1 MINYTTAMES
11 TNDKLTNKPN
21 CHTAVDADAYER
33 LCKKLQCCYEVIPDD
48 VPVCLYADIDCK
60 HDYGKIE
67 FVQENTDTFIDYAKR
82 ALIKHLVGYDPRFAV
97 AVASSPDYFDNGKR
111 KMCHSIHIHIP
122 NLKML
127 KREQKLFWTKM
138 NEHMNADYDFR
149 DWIDYAGTNTNKFFD
164 VGVYT
169 INRKLRSVYCSK
181 ENQNRPLMLVEGT
194 FKDTII
200 SLGYADAVVIVG
212 CQEEPKKTPIKSKLD
227 KSLIKTVGHYDKIT
241 QLSEIIDDKFICSKG
256 CYDDWRNILWAIR
269 SESIDYK
276 DVAKKMSNRPGAN
289 YDETVFDATWDSYKD
304 GKISIG
310 TFYHYAKKSNLEKY
324 NEIMNSGSD
333 VRHCSNDLEA
343 ACFVYDDLKDSLKSV
358 CGRIFYYKDNIWI
371 SEENQVRDAVSHYI
385 MNSNIHTMKNDKTGV
400 YFPYVQNISKM
411 RNVLDTLILKVNVE
425 NDDSKLYD
433 KFHKSTRGKICF
445 NDGVLDF
452 KLRTFSV
459 WGHVKREDVCSTMK
473 IDKNFKDYFEH
484 PDHAIIKEIKESV
497 LKPLFGD
504 KIDMALHFLSR
515 ALAGHHEDKRWATYL
530 GNRNCG
536 KGLLYEILQ
545 SAFQGYVS
553 TFELGNLIYSRKSA
567 GMENLD
573 CSKKLY
579 WLIDLEFVR
588 LAVSQEVPESN
599 TGLYVNSKIMKKI
612 TGGGDEI
619 VARRNYDRRDTHFRI
634 DTSFMIMGNYS
645 LLMDSEDCDEN
656 RVEFESV
663 VQFKSKAE
671 IDKLGES
678 CDADE
683 MERYKLADPII
694 KDKCRT
700 DEWSNAMI
708 YLIFESYPGNP
719 VDIIKE
725 FDDDQVGMIATL
737 KMLFEFT
744 KDDTPILAAEVTSLM
759 SGFDKKKLEIE
770 LSSRNIFKK
779 KHSKAGDLR
788 LKWCYYGLKKKE
800 INDF

>member
-1 MINYTTAMES
+1 MSQTRVPTTNFCDYYNIEWFPINVSINGTEKVLNEIMHDLYKSIKCDECKSYKSHCKCA
-11 TNDKLTNKPN
+11 KPN
-21 CHTAVDADAYER
+21 FYKTYKPDIHNFTDRLKERQALFIKAPELFTHLTISTKNIFHIDIDNEDYEDAFDNIAYSSPWFPSMTKSYGKHI
-33 LCKKLQCCYEVIPDD
+33 LCKFDGFVPSSSRMQFLNWGKPNEVELLCGIGS
-48 VPVCLYADIDCK
+48 YAPFF
-60 HDYGKIE
+60 IE
-67 FVQENTDTFIDYAKR
+67 
-82 ALIKHLVGYDPRFAV
+82 
-97 AVASSPDYFDNGKR
+97 
-111 KMCHSIHIHIP
+111 
-122 NLKML
+122 
-127 KREQKLFWTKM
+127 
-138 NEHMNADYDFR
+138 NADQPFYDLKV
-149 DWIDYAGTNTNKFFD
+149 NFFK
-164 VGVYT
+164 V
-169 INRKLRSVYCSK
+169 
-181 ENQNRPLMLVEGT
+181 
-194 FKDTII
+194 
-200 SLGYADAVVIVG
+200 
-212 CQEEPKKTPIKSKLD
+212 KLD
-227 KSLIKTVGHYDKIT
+227 IPTVSKPKPQMSKALVKTVGQFDKIM

-256 CYDDWRNILWAIR
+256 CYDDWRNILWGLR
-269 SESIDYK
+269 SESGEYK
-276 DVAKKMSNRPGAN
+276 DLAKTMSNRPGAN
-289 YDETVFDATWDSYKD
+289 YDEAVFDATWDSYKD

-310 TFYHYAKKSNLEKY
+310 TFYHYAKKSDLEKY

-333 VRHCSNDLEA
+333 TRHCSNDLEA
-343 ACFVYDDLKDSLKSV
+343 ACFVYDDLKDYLKSV
-358 CGRIFYYKDNIWI
+358 DKRIFYYKDNIWI
-371 SEENQVRDAVSHYI
+371 SDENHVRDEVSHYI

-452 KLRTFSV
+452 KLRTFSLWSDV
-459 WGHVKREDVCSTMK
+459 RPEDVCSTMK
-473 IDKNFKDYFEH
+473 IDKNFKDYFEN
-484 PDHAIIKEIKESV
+484 PDRAVINEIKECV

-504 KIDMALHFLSR
+504 KMDLALHFLSR

-545 SAFQGYVS
+545 AAFQGYVS
-553 TFELGNLIYSRKSA
+553 TFELGNIIYSHKSA
-567 GMENLD
+567 GMDNLD

-579 WLIDLEFVR
+579 WLMDLEFVR
-588 LAVSQEVPESN
+588 LAVSQEVPESKA
-599 TGLYVNSKIMKKI
+599 GLYVNSKIMKKI

-678 CDADE
+678 CDSDE

-708 YLIFESYPGNP
+708 YLIFESYQDKPI
-719 VDIIKE
+719 DIIKE
-725 FDDDQVGMIATL
+725 IDDEQVGMVATL
-737 KMLFEFT
+737 KTLFEFT
-744 KDDTPILAAEVTSLM
+744 KDDTPILASEVSSLM
-759 SGFDKKKLEIE
+759 KGFDKKKLEIE

-779 KHSKAGDLR
+779 KHIKRDDLR
-788 LKWCYYGLKKKE
+788 MKWCYYGLRKLSTKKADD
-800 INDF
+800 NDLF

>member
-1 MINYTTAMES
+1 MINYTTAMET
-11 TNDKLTNKPN
+11 TNDKITNKPN
-21 CHTAVDADAYER
+21 CKTAVDADAYEK
-33 LCKKLQCCYEVIPDD
+33 LCKKLKCCYEVIPDD

-60 HDYGKIE
+60 HEYGKQE
-67 FVQENTDTFIDYAKR
+67 FLQVHTEIFIDYAKR
-82 ALIKHLVGYDPRFAV
+82 AITKKLDGYEPRFAV
-97 AVASSPDYFDNGKR
+97 AVASSPDYFDKGKR
-111 KMCHSIHIHIP
+111 HMCHSIHIHIP

-127 KREQKLFWTKM
+127 KREQNLFWKQVNDFM
-138 NEHMNADYDFR
+138 NDDYDFN
-149 DWIDYAGTNTNKFFD
+149 DWNQYIETDSNKFFD
-164 VGVYT
+164 VGVYS
-169 INRKLRSVYCSK
+169 INGKLRSVYCSK
-181 ENQNRPLMLVEGT
+181 DNQNRPLRLVEGT

-200 SLGYADAVVIVG
+200 SLGDVDAAIIVG
-212 CQEEPKKTPIKSKLD
+212 PQEEPKKTAINSKLD
-227 KSLIKTVGHYDKIT
+227 KLPTGQYDKIT

-256 CYDDWRNILWAIR
+256 CYDDWRNILWALR
-269 SESIDYK
+269 SESIEYK

-289 YDETVFDATWDSYKD
+289 YDEAVFDATWDSYKD

-333 VRHCSNDLEA
+333 TRHCSNDLEA

-358 CGRIFYYKDNIWI
+358 DKRIFYYKDNIWI
-371 SEENQVRDAVSHYI
+371 SDDNHVRDEVSHYI
-385 MNSNIHTMKNDKTGV
+385 MNSNIHTMKNEKTGE
-400 YFPYVQNISKM
+400 YSPYVQNISKM
-411 RNVLDTLILKVNVE
+411 RNVLDTLILKVNIE
-425 NDDSKLYD
+425 NNDSKLYD

-452 KLRTFSV
+452 KSRTFLLWSEI
-459 WGHVKREDVCSTMK
+459 KREDVCSTIK
-473 IDKNFKDYFEH
+473 IDKNFKDYFEN
-484 PDHAIIKEIKESV
+484 PDRTIINEIKDCV
-497 LKPLFGD
+497 LKPLYGD
-504 KIDMALHFLSR
+504 KMDMALHFLSR

-553 TFELGNLIYSRKSA
+553 TFELGNIIYSRKSA

-579 WLIDLEFVR
+579 WLMDLEFVR
-588 LAVSQEVPESN
+588 LAVSQEVPESKA
-599 TGLYVNSKIMKKI
+599 GLYVNSKIMKKI

-694 KDKCRT
+694 KDKCHA
-700 DEWSNAMI
+700 DEWTNAMI
-708 YLIFESYPGNP
+708 YLIFESYQDKP

-725 FDDDQVGMIATL
+725 VDDEQVGMVATL
-737 KMLFEFT
+737 KTLFEFT

-800 INDF
+800 INDFY